1 MPRPAPVPPRR
12 LPAEGHGEDGFT
24 LVELLMVVL
33 LMGLLGIA
41 LHTSLDALVRVT
53 RTTQD
58 KSSVSD
64 EVRTAIEA
72 MARDLRA
79 ANPIDDIA
87 PSLVSDYQKK
97 IQFSVFCSTP
107 GTAGCGSDRLR
118 RVTYQVVGNRLERVV
133 GTTTTVLVG
142 PNAQTAV
149 PVDQRLGAVVNSASE
164 PVFAYFDKAG
174 TELDVSSAGSSVTT
188 RRVHDCTR
196 SVQVHLKVVS
206 EPRKPATAYNL
217 VTTLDLRNF
226 SEVIGC

>member
-1 MPRPAPVPPRR
+1 MPRRGPTPPGP
-12 LPAEGHGEDGFT
+12 LPAGGEEGFT
-24 LVELLMVVL
+24 LVELMMVVL
-33 LMGLLGIA
+33 LMALLGVA

-64 EVRTAIEA
+64 EVRTAMEA

-87 PSLVSDYQKK
+87 PASVVDYQRKVT
-97 IQFSVFCSTP
+97 FSVFCSTP
-107 GTAGCGSDRLR
+107 GTAGCGTNRLR

-133 GTTTTVLVG
+133 GTTTTVLIG
-142 PNAQTAV
+142 PNTQTAV
-149 PVDQRLGAVVNSASE
+149 PVDQRLGAVVNPASE
-164 PVFAYFDKAG
+164 PVFAYFDNTG
-174 TELDVSSAGSSVTT
+174 TALDVSSADSSVTT

-226 SEVIGC
+226 NEVVGC

>member
-1 MPRPAPVPPRR
+1 MR
-12 LPAEGHGEDGFT
+12 GQGESGFT
-24 LVELLMVVL
+24 LVELLMVVM

-64 EVRTAIEA
+64 DVRTAIEA

-87 PSLVSDYQKK
+87 PRPVSDYERSV
-97 IQFSVFCSTP
+97 QFSVYCSTP
-107 GTAGCGSDRLR
+107 GTGGCGSDRLR

-133 GTTTTVLVG
+133 GSTTTVLVG

-164 PVFAYFDKAG
+164 PVFRYFDRSGAP
-174 TELDVSSAGSSVTT
+174 LDISGGDSSVTT

-196 SVQVHLKVVS
+196 SVEVHLKVVA
-206 EPRKPATAYNL
+206 EPRRPATSYNL

>member
-1 MPRPAPVPPRR
+1 MPSPAPDVR
-12 LPAEGHGEDGFT
+12 GQGEEGFT

-33 LMGLLGIA
+33 LMGLLGVA

-64 EVRTAIEA
+64 DVRTAVEA

-87 PSLVSDYQKK
+87 PSPVSDYQNKV
-97 IQFSVFCSTP
+97 QFSVYCSTP

-133 GTTTTVLVG
+133 GGTTTVLVG

-149 PVDQRLGAVVNSASE
+149 PVDQRLGAVVNAASE
-164 PVFAYFDKAG
+164 PVFRYFDRTGAP
-174 TELDVSSAGSSVTT
+174 LDISGGDASVTT
-188 RRVHDCTR
+188 RRLHDCTR
-196 SVQVHLKVVS
+196 SVEVHLKVVS
-206 EPRKPATAYNL
+206 EPRRPATSYNL

-226 SEVIGC
+226 SEVTGC

>member
-1 MPRPAPVPPRR
+1 MPRPEPDAR
-12 LPAEGHGEDGFT
+12 AQGEGGFT

-33 LMGLLGIA
+33 LMGLLGVA

-58 KSSVSD
+58 KSAVSD
-64 EVRTAIEA
+64 DVRTAIEVLG
-72 MARDLRA
+72 RDLRA

-87 PSLVSDYQKK
+87 PSSVSDYQNRLT
-97 IQFSVFCSTP
+97 FSVYCSTP
-107 GTAGCGSDRLR
+107 GTADCGTDRLR

-133 GTTTTVLVG
+133 GTTTTVLMG

-149 PVDQRLGAVVNSASE
+149 PVDQRLGAVANSASE
-164 PVFAYFDKAG
+164 PVFRYFDRTGAG
-174 TELDVSSAGSSVTT
+174 LDVSGGDSSVTT
-188 RRVHDCTR
+188 RRVHDCTK
-196 SVQVHLKVVS
+196 SVELHVKVVS

-217 VTTLDLRNF
+217 VTTLNLRNF